1 MMVTEITN
9 LKGKDTLKID
19 DFTYILLDKNEY
31 SFKLKVVLDE
41 EHKEKYEWT
50 NHSEWL
56 LNYNLR
62 KGDME
67 LIRDGRKV
75 LPNEGNLDDFLPRAS
90 RESARRYR
98 RNRISPEFFKKES
111 IIKITEMISPDEY
124 PNMYDDL
131 FDILSKNGKEYV
143 PKLSRSL
150 SRLINDYNGFELL
163 YKIKDLKLNDLY
175 DYNKDY
181 MKTSIFKAN
190 RDGKTKPHQMLDLTK
205 PQYHFLNHVRS
216 LIDQY
221 HEQDDRRTYY
231 NHRDV
236 FNLYNY
242 NDMNVDQIN
251 KLRGIIEMYIE
262 LCNEYGKEVDLYD
275 FLSDSNTGII
285 AMADYCYKMNNPQRR
300 NVLRQ
305 RNIYQFAEDNNH
317 DVRRLIE
324 YLYFECDLRQGIR
337 SVNTAFRLYFDYVRM
352 ANEMEWNYER
362 YPTSLK
368 LRHDIT
374 NRNYRVNLDDI
385 QIKQFSKIVEKK
397 DYEELVFKGK
407 EYSVLIPK
415 EPNDVT
421 KEGND
426 LSHCVSSYI
435 KDINSERT
443 KILFIRSNDD
453 LDKSLLTLQI
463 TGDEIVQCRGQS
475 NRGMEPVE
483 AEFLKAYAKNKEL
496 TIAEHVT
503 R

>member
-1 MMVTEITN
+1 M
-9 LKGKDTLKID
+9 
-19 DFTYILLDKNEY
+19 
-31 SFKLKVVLDE
+31 
-41 EHKEKYEWT
+41 
-50 NHSEWL
+50 
-56 LNYNLR
+56 
-62 KGDME
+62 
-67 LIRDGRKV
+67 
-75 LPNEGNLDDFLPRAS
+75 
-90 RESARRYR
+90 
-98 RNRISPEFFKKES
+98 
-111 IIKITEMISPDEY
+111 
-124 PNMYDDL
+124 
-131 FDILSKNGKEYV
+131 
-143 PKLSRSL
+143 
-150 SRLINDYNGFELL
+150 
-163 YKIKDLKLNDLY
+163 KLNDLY

-242 NDMNVDQIN
+242 GDMDVDQIN
-251 KLRGIIEMYIE
+251 KFRGIIEMYIE

-324 YLYFECDLRQGIR
+324 YLYFECDLRQGIG

-352 ANEMEWNYER
+352 ANEMEWDYER
-362 YPTSLK
+362 YPASLK

-385 QIKQFSKIVEKK
+385 EIKKFSKIVEKK
-397 DYEELVFKGK
+397 DYKELIFKDK
-407 EYSVLIPK
+407 EYSVLTPT

-435 KDINSERT
+435 RDINSERT

-475 NRGMEPVE
+475 NRGMEPIE
-483 AEFLKAYAKNKEL
+483 TEFLKAYAKNKEL